1 MSKIT
6 AEITEIGYWITL
18 PIDIAERLER
28 FCVRRELDVT
38 GWLSEQVEDRIDFQL
53 GLGDYAGR
61 GEPRDDMIGS

>member
-1 MSKIT
+1 MTKGA
-6 AEITEIGYWITL
+6 AEITEIGYRITL
-18 PIDIAERLER
+18 PIDIAERVER
-28 FCVRRELDVT
+28 FCERRELDVS